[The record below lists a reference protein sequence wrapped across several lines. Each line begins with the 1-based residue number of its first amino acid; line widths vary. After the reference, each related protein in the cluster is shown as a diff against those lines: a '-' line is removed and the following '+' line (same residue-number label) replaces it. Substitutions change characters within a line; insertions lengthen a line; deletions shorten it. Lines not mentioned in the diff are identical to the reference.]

1 MAIPKHIIDL
11 TALALQDRVLTFKE
25 REVIVKAATKAG
37 VFEERINEY
46 LDNALQERLK
56 SYSKEDLQHCPH
68 CGAQTPL
75 ISDRCLFCGTDLKSG
90 PRPSEIPL
98 GISGTEAEI
107 IEAENINVEIKRHS
121 ITNCPDCGAPYPLIS
136 NICPSC
142 GHILHEQSDS
152 QLNISNLIES
162 INGSFTTLKNTP
174 NPGFSDMLKHY
185 FGLVSL
191 FLCLACIGFL
201 NTTPEC
207 SIYLYGG
214 IGFFVLAIFG
224 ILLLPKSPVNKADDN
239 YFAALHDFQRGMR
252 AVSTFY
258 GSNSEAKKF
267 MEQFS
272 ETLDIYER
280 NRKAN
285 RLKIAICTGIMLAA
299 LCIPF
304 AFIDAKI

>member
-1 MAIPKHIIDL
+1 MEIPQKIKDL
-11 TALALQDRVLTFKE
+11 TALALKDRVLTYVE
-25 REVIVKAATKAG
+25 RQTIIKAAVQEGMQAQDANA
-37 VFEERINEY
+37 FI
-46 LDNALQERLK
+46 DNALQERLK
-56 SYSKEDLQHCPH
+56 SYSKEELQHCPH

-75 ISDRCLFCGTDLKSG
+75 ISDKCLFCGTDLKSG
-90 PRPSEIPL
+90 VRPSAMPS
-98 GISGTEAEI
+98 GISGAEAEI
-107 IEAENINVEIKRHS
+107 IEKENINAEIERHRL
-121 ITNCPDCGAPYPLIS
+121 TNCPDCGAQYPLIS

-142 GHILHEQSDS
+142 VHVLHEQSDS

-162 INGSFTTLKNTP
+162 INGSFTALKNTP
-174 NPGFSDMLKHY
+174 NPGFADMLKHY
-185 FGLVSL
+185 FGLISL
-191 FLCLACIGFL
+191 FLCLICVGFL
-201 NTTPEC
+201 NTTPGS

-214 IGFFVLAIFG
+214 IAFFALAILG

-239 YFAALHDFQRGMR
+239 YFAALHDFERGMR

-258 GSNSEAKKF
+258 GSNAEAKKF

-272 ETLDIYER
+272 ETLGIYER